1 MSLKALSDYTIYSR
15 YAHYLPE
22 KKRRETWEEITERVF
37 AMHARKYAKPLQES
51 EEFRADFEF
60 AKDMVKKKRVLGSQ
74 RALQFGGEWIEKANA
89 KLYNCSF
96 TYVDR
101 PTVFQEIEYLLL
113 CGCGVGFSVQKHH
126 VKKLPNIEHV
136 TAAEKATF
144 VIPDSIAGWA
154 DAIGVL
160 INSYFSNGAWAPYAG
175 KTVVFD
181 YSQIRPE
188 GALIAGQFKA
198 PGHKGL
204 MKSLEKIRALIE
216 RRLGS
221 PTFQTDEFAYK
232 LRPIDVYDLVM
243 FASDSVLS
251 GGIRRSATI
260 SLFSH
265 DDAEMMAAKTGN
277 WFNENP
283 QRGRSNNSVL
293 LVRGETT
300 WEQFKE
306 VMDSTRQYGEPG
318 FYFASSTEHGA
329 NPCFTKDTR
338 ILTDAGW
345 RSFEELTGTQPTIL
359 QDARVQGV
367 VDGSGEESWE
377 IDADIPN
384 MAVQNVATKVGITA
398 HSQDVYQLTLACGR
412 TVKATANHHFATLDG
427 MKQLSDL
434 EEDDQVLIPVAPLAA
449 VDKESESFKMGY
461 IAGHTMGDGCFMT
474 PHCKSVRLN
483 VWGDEN
489 IEEVRFLE
497 KTVAELLAPH
507 KTENDLVNHKE
518 VSTYQPLFNRDE
530 SEMIG
535 NKSRYSLHSAFLYQ
549 LFSRFGF
556 TSKEDLKWIH
566 AMDKDFKAGFV
577 SGFLYTDGHSEWN
590 KQARS
595 LSVRLSNSCLLCL
608 QDVQLVFQE
617 LGIFSRINLA
627 KAAGTSLLPDSN
639 RQPRLYKTQN
649 MYRLIIGGQQNCF
662 NLLDLVKMHPKEVT
676 RIETI
681 KNDPK
686 RRQTKQVHA
695 SRVVSVEYISRE
707 DVYCLKEDVRRT
719 LIAEGITARRCV
731 EIGLYPQTADGRSG
745 VQFCNL
751 CEINGKPCD
760 TPETFYDSCRA
771 AAILGTMQA
780 GYTDFA
786 YLSAETKEI
795 TEREALLG
803 VSITGVMDNPEV
815 LLSPK
820 VQRAGAQVCKE
831 TNARVAKLLG
841 INPAARITCTKPAGS
856 TSCVLQTASGIHPHH
871 ARRYLRRVQ
880 ANRLEFPL
888 THYKEINPLA
898 VETSVW
904 SANGTDEV
912 ISFACEV
919 PKGAILKND
928 LDATVLL
935 SKVKSSQMNWV
946 LAGEN
951 PELAVSPGIH
961 HNISNTITVRE
972 DEWEKVSRYIYDNRE
987 YFTGISLLGASGD
1000 LDYPQAPFATV
1011 LTPEEIVKEY
1021 GEGSIL
1027 ASGLVVDG
1035 LHAFEDNLWV
1045 ACDAALG
1052 LGQPL
1057 ATFVEPIEPDKP
1069 KGSMFMSNK
1078 AFTNAL
1084 ADYAIQLNLYYQA
1097 VYQYRQDKAKHDWVR
1112 RVKQFAE
1119 RYFSDDVRKATYC
1132 LKHVSLWHTWLSI
1145 RRTHKDIDWTK
1156 AVEETESHVDAN
1168 TLAAQACAGGA
1179 CSL

>member
-1 MSLKALSDYTIYSR
+1 MSLKALSDYTVYSR

-51 EEFRADFEF
+51 EEFKADFEF

-113 CGCGVGFSVQKHH
+113 AGCGVGFSVQKHH
-126 VKKLPNIEHV
+126 VKKLPEISRIDTSDKIRFEP
-136 TAAEKATF
+136 E
-144 VIPDSIAGWA
+144 DSIQGWA
-154 DAIGVL
+154 DAIGV
-160 INSYFSNGAWAPYAG
+160 IVNSYFVNGAWSNYSG
-175 KTVVFD
+175 RCVTFD
-181 YSQIRPE
+181 YSKIRPE

-204 MKSLEKIRALIE
+204 EKAVEKIRKLIE
-216 RRLGS
+216 KRLAS
-221 PTFQTDEFAYK
+221 PTFTTDEFAMK
-232 LRPIDVYDLVM
+232 LRPIDVYDIVM

-265 DDAEMMAAKTGN
+265 DDSEMMTAKTGN

-300 WEQFKE
+300 WDQFKAIME
-306 VMDSTRQYGEPG
+306 STRQYGEPG
-318 FYFASSTEHGA
+318 FYFATSTEHGA
-329 NPCFTKDTR
+329 NPCVRGDTL
-338 ILTDAGW
+338 ILTREGNKRIDSLIGKEVEIWNGYEWSSVIPRITGENQEMLKITLIDGRSLVCTRTHEWLLKNRDNGSVPFSRVEASDLYVGDMIWQPEGCVKIDSIEDAGV
-345 RSFEELTGTQPTIL
+345 
-359 QDARVQGV
+359 DAV
-367 VDGSGEESWE
+367 
-377 IDADIPN
+377 
-384 MAVQNVATKVGITA
+384 
-398 HSQDVYQLTLACGR
+398 
-412 TVKATANHHFATLDG
+412 
-427 MKQLSDL
+427 
-434 EEDDQVLIPVAPLAA
+434 
-449 VDKESESFKMGY
+449 
-461 IAGHTMGDGCFMT
+461 
-474 PHCKSVRLN
+474 
-483 VWGDEN
+483 
-489 IEEVRFLE
+489 
-497 KTVAELLAPH
+497 
-507 KTENDLVNHKE
+507 
-518 VSTYQPLFNRDE
+518 
-530 SEMIG
+530 
-535 NKSRYSLHSAFLYQ
+535 
-549 LFSRFGF
+549 
-556 TSKEDLKWIH
+556 
-566 AMDKDFKAGFV
+566 
-577 SGFLYTDGHSEWN
+577 
-590 KQARS
+590 
-595 LSVRLSNSCLLCL
+595 
-608 QDVQLVFQE
+608 
-617 LGIFSRINLA
+617 
-627 KAAGTSLLPDSN
+627 
-639 RQPRLYKTQN
+639 
-649 MYRLIIGGQQNCF
+649 
-662 NLLDLVKMHPKEVT
+662 
-676 RIETI
+676 
-681 KNDPK
+681 
-686 RRQTKQVHA
+686 
-695 SRVVSVEYISRE
+695 
-707 DVYCLKEDVRRT
+707 VYCFTEHLRNLGTFNDI
-719 LIAEGITARRCV
+719 LTAQCV
-731 EIGLYPQTADGRSG
+731 EIGLFPQTVDGRSG

-751 CEINGKPCD
+751 CEINGKPCSD
-760 TPETFYDSCRA
+760 PETFYESCRA

-786 YLSAETKEI
+786 YLSPETKEI

-820 VQRAGAQVCKE
+820 IQRAGAQVCKD

-841 INPAARITCTKPAGS
+841 INAAARITCTKPAGS

-888 THYKEINPLA
+888 SYYKSLNPAA

-928 LDATVLL
+928 LDAIVML
-935 SKVKSSQMNWV
+935 SKIKSSQMNWV

-951 PELAVSPGIH
+951 PELSVSPGIH
-961 HNISNTITVRE
+961 HNISNTITVRD

-987 YFTGISLLGASGD
+987 YFTGISLLGAAGD

-1035 LHAFEDNLWV
+1035 LHAFGDNLWN
-1045 ACDAALG
+1045 ACEAALG
-1052 LGQPL
+1052 LGESL
-1057 ATFVEPIEPDKP
+1057 NEALTEPIEPDKP
-1069 KGSMFMSNK
+1069 KGSLFMTNK

-1097 VYQYRQDKAKHDWVR
+1097 VQEYREAKAKHDWVR
-1112 RVKQFAE
+1112 RAKQFAE
-1119 RYFSDDVRKATYC
+1119 RYFNNDIRKMTYC
-1132 LKHVSLWHTWLSI
+1132 LKHVSLWHTWLCLH
-1145 RRTHKDIDWTK
+1145 RTRKEVDWSL
-1156 AVEETESHVDAN
+1156 AVEETASHVDAN

-1179 CSL
+1179 CLL